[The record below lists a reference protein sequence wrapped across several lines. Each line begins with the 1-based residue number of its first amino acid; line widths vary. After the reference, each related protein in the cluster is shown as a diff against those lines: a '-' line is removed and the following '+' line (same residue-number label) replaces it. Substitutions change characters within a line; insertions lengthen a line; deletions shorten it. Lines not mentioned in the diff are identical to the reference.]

1 MSAGRARRRSHGY
14 RSASRSRSPRGAS
27 SRGMRRERPSFP
39 PSDRSLQPWLLPF
52 ETGCTGPGVDL
63 CLPPL
68 HASRADARWRFR
80 AFGRRFRLQGQWT
93 EGTPLLDGGL
103 RATRDF
109 TRAKNDVRL
118 WLRRCEDVQGEER
131 ADDVLP
137 RVDDLGDLEI
147 DAQARE

>member
-1 MSAGRARRRSHGY
+1 MGIGVRLDLEALAELRLQECVESVLPAPRRINRSSHGFFG
-14 RSASRSRSPRGAS
+14 SRRG
-27 SRGMRRERPSFP
+27 
-39 PSDRSLQPWLLPF
+39 
-52 ETGCTGPGVDL
+52 TGPGVDL

-93 EGTPLLDGGL
+93 ECTPLLDARL

-131 ADDVLP
+131 ADDVL
-137 RVDDLGDLEI
+137 
-147 DAQARE
+147 